1 MGQRLLDAL
10 GALGRYGSSELGDI
24 GVPSLLVVLG
34 VSLGA
39 SLYISYL
46 YVVFFKSRATG
57 SEIHRAF
64 PLVGVA
70 VTAIFVSVQ
79 FSLPLSLGLLGA
91 LSIVRFRTPIKEPEE
106 IGFIL
111 LVVATSFTAATFNMI
126 FLSILLVVATVAIL
140 LMQLEAVLARER
152 ASSGTFIC
160 TMRTPESRAKL
171 DELRVFLRKAL
182 PAGYIDSV
190 SEVEDSTTLHY
201 SFMKLSEGKLVELNE
216 GVAAIAGGVESHV
229 HFKRPGGV

>member
-10 GALGRYGSSELGDI
+10 SALGRFGSSELADVGI
-24 GVPSLLVVLG
+24 VSLLVVLG
-34 VSLGA
+34 VSLA
-39 SLYISYL
+39 SSLFISYL

-64 PLVGVA
+64 PLVGIA

-111 LVVATSFTAATFNMI
+111 LVIATSLTAATFNMI
-126 FLSILLVVATVAIL
+126 FLSIVLVVAVVAIL
-140 LMQLEAVLARER
+140 LLQLEYRWSRDR
-152 ASSGTFIC
+152 ASSGTIVC
-160 TMRTPESRAKL
+160 TLRTPESRAKL
-171 DELRVFLRKAL
+171 EELRVFLKRAL
-182 PAGYIDSV
+182 PAGHIDSF
-190 SEVEDSTTLHY
+190 SEAEGETTLRY
-201 SFMKLSEGKLVELNE
+201 SFLKLNENRLVELSNE
-216 GVAAIAGGVESHV
+216 VVDVSAGGEA
-229 HFKRPGGV
+229 HFHFDRSGAV